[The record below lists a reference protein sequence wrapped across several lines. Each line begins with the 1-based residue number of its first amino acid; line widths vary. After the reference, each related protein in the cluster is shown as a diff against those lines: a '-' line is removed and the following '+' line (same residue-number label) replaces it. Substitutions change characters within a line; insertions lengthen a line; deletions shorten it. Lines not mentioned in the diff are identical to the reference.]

1 MDELLF
7 SKEWAANKILSILQR
22 NDEKYAM
29 KLLIHAKNLEKTA
42 QMAVNYTITE
52 KGMEYLK
59 RLERECAREKE
70 RDSNRG

>member
-7 SKEWAANKILSILQR
+7 SKEWAAKEILSILQR

-29 KLLIHAKNLEKTA
+29 KLLVHAKNLESVTRK
-42 QMAVNYTITE
+42 
-52 KGMEYLK
+52 
-59 RLERECAREKE
+59 KE

>member
-1 MDELLF
+1 MDEWLF
-7 SKEWAANKILSILQR
+7 SKEWAAKEILSILQR
-22 NDEKYAM
+22 NDKKYAM

-59 RLERECAREKE
+59 SLEGECDTEKE

>member
-1 MDELLF
+1 MDEWTI
-7 SKEWAANKILSILQR
+7 SKEWAANGILSILQR

-29 KLLIHAKNLEKTA
+29 KLLIHAESLEKTA

-59 RLERECAREKE
+59 GASGND
-70 RDSNRG
+70 RD

>member
-7 SKEWAANKILSILQR
+7 SKEWAAKKILSILQR

-59 RLERECAREKE
+59 SLEGECDNAH
-70 RDSNRG
+70 G